1 MFLSVC
7 QCEVKSTVFLTCIA
21 VIINYPDLEKQK
33 KTFSLFSSK
42 PATSLHNNSFLTN
55 GRVLNSC

>member
-21 VIINYPDLEKQK
+21 VIINYPDLEK
-33 KTFSLFSSK
+33 KTKNFQFIFFQASY
-42 PATSLHNNSFLTN
+42 
-55 GRVLNSC
+55 